1 VPNKKHVLVLSSWY
15 PENASSRNGLF
26 ITRQI
31 EALATLEAFQLG
43 LIAAVPADTVNERF
57 ISFERA
63 GLKHHIAFYRAGRF
77 APLQGIRYALAIWRA
92 YQGYVK
98 TAGKPDLLFLQV
110 VWKAGWMALKFHFLF
125 NLPYVIMEHWSG
137 YLPEAAGFKGFWRRY
152 ISRMIIDRAEQ
163 VFTVSE
169 HLKQGMLQQG
179 LTNRYAVVPNVVDT
193 AIYKP
198 QSERKR
204 SDTPLFLHVSNLA
217 EVKNFDLLLSAFT
230 LFKRRFPQAQLLV
243 AGAFAPSEAK
253 NLFAGPWDGVSLLG
267 VQEPASLAVL
277 YAQATALLLASSFE
291 TFSIVVPEA
300 MACGAQVI
308 ASPLPAVQAHEAF
321 GQIHWVVQKTAAAWC
336 EQMELVWKANDV
348 PAQIDFTA
356 LEAAYGEK
364 AVAERLLNQLNRV
377 LHVS

>member
-1 VPNKKHVLVLSSWY
+1 MLSSWY
-15 PENASSRNGLF
+15 PENANSRNGLF

-43 LIAAVPADTVNERF
+43 LIAAVPSSVATERF
-57 ISFERA
+57 KTFERA
-63 GLKHHIAFYRAGRF
+63 GLQHHIAFYKEGPF
-77 APLQGIRYALAIWRA
+77 APLQGIRYAWAIWQA
-92 YQGYVK
+92 YHAYIK

-125 NLPYVIMEHWSG
+125 NLPYVVMEHWSG
-137 YLPEAAGFKGFWRRY
+137 YLPEAAAFKGFWRRY
-152 ISRMIIDRAEQ
+152 ISRIIIDRAEH

-179 LTNRYAVVPNVVDT
+179 LTNRYTVVPNVVDT

-217 EVKNFDLLLSAFT
+217 EVKKFDLLLSAFA
-230 LFKRRFPQAQLLV
+230 LFKSRFPEAQLLV
-243 AGAFAPSEAK
+243 AGAFAPLEAK
-253 NLFAGPWDGVSLLG
+253 KLFAGPWDGVSLLG
-267 VQEPASLAVL
+267 VQEPTSLAVL

-308 ASPLPAVQAHEAF
+308 SAPLPAVQAHEAF
-321 GQIHWVVQKTAAAWC
+321 GKIYWVEQKTAAAWS
-336 EQMELVWKANDV
+336 EKMELVWEASDEAARV
-348 PAQIDFTA
+348 DFSA

-364 AVAERLLNQLNRV
+364 AVAERLLKHLNRV